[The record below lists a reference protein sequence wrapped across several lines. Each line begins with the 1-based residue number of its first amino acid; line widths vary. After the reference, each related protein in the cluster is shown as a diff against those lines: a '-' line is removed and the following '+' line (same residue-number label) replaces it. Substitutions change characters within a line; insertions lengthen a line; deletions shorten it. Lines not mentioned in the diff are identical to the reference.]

1 MFWGSLVPVLA
12 LIDTLG
18 VVPTQGQLV
27 SMAMLT
33 PLSGAGKALGI
44 TWCSHHRGNWPAPGS
59 S

>member
-12 LIDTLG
+12 LRDTLG
-18 VVPTQGQLV
+18 AVPTQGQLV

-44 TWCSHHRGNWPAPGS
+44 TWCSHHRGN
-59 S
+59 